1 MITVRVIGQQAT
13 IISKDD
19 LVSGAVNFIPVSVSF
34 DSSWN
39 GLTRYCQF
47 TKDDKSVD
55 VMITTSTPLYF
66 PHEVLTGDNGYVYLK
81 FWGATLDED
90 GIVTV
95 KKATANPLGCYMV
108 ASKIVFPADVLNPPT
123 PDVYSQVVFIMDKQ
137 KVDALAAQ
145 AAQRAAEIASSNA
158 EQDRNDVAAI
168 KEEIIDYA
176 SEVEANAQAVSEDR
190 SAVNTALLGFAETT
204 LPDAIQAV
212 EDKADIEIAHVGQAG
227 DTQVQAV
234 NAAGA
239 EQIGLATEQ
248 ADRAEGE
255 ADKSTSQASKS
266 ESYAVG
272 GTGTRP
278 GEDTD
283 NSKHYSGISLQAMT
297 DFLAM
302 LGKDI
307 ATLTDGKLTPSQI
320 PALSINDVFPVAS
333 EAELLTLTAERG
345 DCGIIVVD
353 NVVTDSYILAADD
366 PAQLENWKKLGV
378 SYVANAG
385 HASTADNA
393 VNADKINNKRIVGM
407 TQSQYDIA
415 ALDDDTF
422 YIVTPDGV

>member
-1 MITVRVIGQQAT
+1 MYNVTITFNVNGQ
-13 IISKDD
+13 IISRNEKDTTLLSDSID
-19 LVSGAVNFIPVSVSF
+19 LIKARFNFSPEWQGYTKTAIFKSNTKRPYSRILVDDACMVPPEAIKKSKYMSVSVFGVSGTQLITATDQIVPLTPSGYTDDSIVSPAPTE
-34 DSSWN
+34 N
-39 GLTRYCQF
+39 IYQQ
-47 TKDDKSVD
+47 
-55 VMITTSTPLYF
+55 
-66 PHEVLTGDNGYVYLK
+66 
-81 FWGATLDED
+81 
-90 GIVTV
+90 IVTLMQRQ
-95 KKATANPLGCYMV
+95 A
-108 ASKIVFPADVLNPPT
+108 
-123 PDVYSQVVFIMDKQ
+123 
-137 KVDALAAQ
+137 VDAVHAETAQ
-145 AAQRAAEIASSNA
+145 GKAEKARDDAEGHA
-158 EQDRNDVAAI
+158 EQTGEDRIATGEDRVATGA
-168 KEEIIDYA
+168 
-176 SEVEANAQAVSEDR
+176 DR
-190 SAVNTALLGFAETT
+190 SAVNMALTGFAETT
-204 LPDAIQAV
+204 LPGAIQAV
-212 EDKADIEIAHVGQAG
+212 EDKADTEIARVGQAG

-239 EQIGLATEQ
+239 EQIGLATAQ

-266 ESYAVG
+266 QSYAIG

-302 LGKDI
+302 LGEDI

-345 DCGIIVVD
+345 DCGIIVSD

-385 HASTADNA
+385 HANTADSATDAQKVNGHRVVTFATVAEMENA
-393 VNADKINNKRIVGM
+393 AKV
-407 TQSQYDIA
+407 
-415 ALDDDTF
+415 
-422 YIVTPDGV
+422 DGTLYFAPYEEE